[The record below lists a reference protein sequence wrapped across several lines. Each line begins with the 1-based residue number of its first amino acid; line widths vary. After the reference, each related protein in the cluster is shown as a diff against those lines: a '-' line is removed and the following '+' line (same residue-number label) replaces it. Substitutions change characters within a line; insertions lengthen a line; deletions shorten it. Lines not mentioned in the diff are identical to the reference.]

1 MAQSFTNASPKVR
14 LAEVTKTYKLYHSP
28 RDRLKEAFFPG
39 NRIYH
44 RPFNALQDVSL
55 EIMPATTVGIIGRNG
70 SGKSTLLQC
79 ICGIVPTTQGSV
91 EINGRIAALLELG
104 AGFNPEFT
112 GRDNLYINAS
122 ILGLE
127 REQVDQ
133 RLDKILAFADIGE
146 YIDQPVRAYSSGMYV
161 RLAFSIAI
169 HVDPEILIVDEA
181 LAVGDI
187 HFQAK
192 CFDRFHQFREQG
204 VTVIFVTH
212 DLNMV
217 TRYCDQAYLLSH
229 GKIVAEGNPREV
241 VAAYRKVETG
251 HALESKPAQ
260 KKQSQEADH
269 QEEQQTQDQQ
279 FQEQQATNVFA
290 VNPYETRYG
299 NNKATIIGGG
309 IYNAENEAVQIL
321 HSGDPY
327 RVSLEIRFEQPITN
341 PVFAFTIKDVK
352 GTDIAGTNTHFS
364 GLKTG
369 EFVQDQKVTVD
380 FQQAITLTAGSYL
393 LSFGCVSLES
403 DDLEIYDRRHD
414 YISFQVTTE
423 RPTVGI
429 VDLNSEI
436 SISS

>member
-1 MAQSFTNASPKVR
+1 
-14 LAEVTKTYKLYHSP
+14 
-28 RDRLKEAFFPG
+28 
-39 NRIYH
+39 
-44 RPFNALQDVSL
+44 
-55 EIMPATTVGIIGRNG
+55 MPATTVGIIGRNG

-79 ICGIVPTTQGSV
+79 ICGIVPTTKGSV

-127 REQVDQ
+127 REQVDE
-133 RLDKILAFADIGE
+133 RLDRILTFADIGD

-229 GKIVAEGNPREV
+229 GRIIAEGNPREV

-251 HALESKPAQ
+251 HALESVTPETKG
-260 KKQSQEADH
+260 
-269 QEEQQTQDQQ
+269 EEESDQQ
-279 FQEQQATNVFA
+279 QNQREDRHAQNQQAAGVFA

-299 NNKATIIGGG
+299 NNKAAIIGGG

-321 HSGDPY
+321 HASDPY
-327 RVSLEIRFEQPITN
+327 RISLQVRFEETITE

-364 GLKTG
+364 GVKTG
-369 EFVQDQKVTVD
+369 RFSKGQVATIDFEQAVTL
-380 FQQAITLTAGSYL
+380 AAGSYL
-393 LSFGCVSLES
+393 LSFGCVSLASGE
-403 DDLEIYDRRHD
+403 LEIYDRRHD
-414 YISFQVTTE
+414 YISFQVISE
-423 RPTVGI
+423 QPTVGI
-429 VDLNSEI
+429 VDLGSKI
-436 SISS
+436 SISA

>member
-1 MAQSFTNASPKVR
+1 MANNQIDRAGNVNTSLRPKVR
-14 LAEVTKTYKLYHSP
+14 LESVTKTYKLYDSP
-28 RDRLKEAFFPG
+28 RDRLKEALLPG
-39 NRIYH
+39 NRVYH
-44 RPFNALQDVSL
+44 RPFDALNDISL
-55 EIMPATTVGIIGRNG
+55 TIMPATTVGIIGRNG

-79 ICGIVPTTQGSV
+79 ICGIIPTTSGEI

-104 AGFNPEFT
+104 AGFNPEFS

-133 RLDKILAFADIGE
+133 RLDDILSFADIGD

-217 TRYCDQAYLLSH
+217 TRYCDQAYLLSK
-229 GKIVAEGNPREV
+229 GKIVAEGHPRDV
-241 VAAYRKVETG
+241 VGAYRKIETG
-251 HALESKPAQ
+251 HSLAEQKPADET
-260 KKQSQEADH
+260 SENPD
-269 QEEQQTQDQQ
+269 TDV
-279 FQEQQATNVFA
+279 TDVFA

-309 IYNAENEAVQIL
+309 IYDSGNEATQVL
-321 HSGDPY
+321 HSGEKY
-327 RVSLEIRFEQPITN
+327 KISLQVKFEQAIEE
-341 PVFAFTIKDVK
+341 PVFAFTIKDAK

-364 GLKTG
+364 EMKTG
-369 EFVQDQKVTVD
+369 SFAAGQTVTVD
-380 FQQAITLTAGSYL
+380 FEQIVNITAGAYL
-393 LSFGCVSLES
+393 LSFGCVSLQS
-403 DDLEIYDRRHD
+403 GDLEIYDRRHD
-414 YISFQVTTE
+414 YISFQVITE
-423 RPTVGI
+423 KATVGI
-429 VDLNSEI
+429 VDLGSKI
-436 SISS
+436 SINSQN